1 MSGSRNLGIGS
12 LDAGHPKSEEG
23 IRSILAIAGG
33 LRFCWIPRQSEI
45 TSAGIMRKQNFI
57 NEDQSYVTN
66 LLERT

>member
-1 MSGSRNLGIGS
+1 MSGSRNLRIGS

-45 TSAGIMRKQNFI
+45 TSAGIMRK
-57 NEDQSYVTN
+57 
-66 LLERT
+66 